1 MDLLFWRRKSD
12 SFEEEERMIN
22 SEISR
27 SKRFGFRFG
36 VLTVEVSHTVPRG
49 LSNILPGRTI
59 SFHILKKNLRSYD
72 QVIGFDLWRRYYVI
86 LPQTDKKGI
95 EVVKARIYQ
104 IAEKEK
110 WGDISVN
117 SVSYPDDGND
127 PKGLLDRLSGNISQK

>member
-1 MDLLFWRRKSD
+1 MDWLFWRRKSD
-12 SFEEEERMIN
+12 SLMEEERMIN

-36 VLTVEVSHTVPRG
+36 VLTVEVSHTVPRS

-59 SFHILKKNLRSYD
+59 SFHILRKNLRSYD

-86 LPQTDKKGI
+86 LPQTEKKGI

-117 SVSYPDDGND
+117 SVAYPDDGND
-127 PKGLLDRLSGNISQK
+127 SKGLLDRLSGNVS

>member
-1 MDLLFWRRKSD
+1 MDWLFWRRKSD
-12 SFEEEERMIN
+12 SFKEEESMIN

-86 LPQTDKKGI
+86 LPQTDKNGI
-95 EVVKARIYQ
+95 EIVKARIYQ

-117 SVSYPDDGND
+117 SVAYPDDGND
-127 PKGLLDRLSGNISQK
+127 PKGLLDRLTGNVSQK

>member
-1 MDLLFWRRKSD
+1 MDWLFWRRKSD
-12 SFEEEERMIN
+12 SFKEEERMIN

-86 LPQTDKKGI
+86 LPQTDKNGI
-95 EVVKARIYQ
+95 EVVKTRIYR

-110 WGDISVN
+110 WGDISVS
-117 SVSYPDDGND
+117 SVFFPDDGND
-127 PKGLLDRLSGNISQK
+127 SKGLLDRLSGNIS

>member
-1 MDLLFWRRKSD
+1 MDWLFWRRKSD
-12 SFEEEERMIN
+12 SLREEERMIS

-27 SKRFGFRFG
+27 SKRFGFQFG

-59 SFHILKKNLRSYD
+59 SFHILRKNLRSYD
-72 QVIGFDLWRRYYVI
+72 QVMGFDLWRRYYVI
-86 LPQTDKKGI
+86 LPQTDKNGV
-95 EVVKARIYQ
+95 EVVKARIYR

-117 SVSYPDDGND
+117 SVFFPDDGND
-127 PKGLLDRLSGNISQK
+127 SKGLLDRLSGNIS

>member
-1 MDLLFWRRKSD
+1 MDWLFWRRKSD
-12 SFEEEERMIN
+12 YLREEERIVN

-59 SFHILKKNLRSYD
+59 SFHILRKNLRSYD
-72 QVIGFDLWRRYYVI
+72 QVIGFSLRRKYYVI

-95 EVVKARIYQ
+95 EVVKGRIYQ

-110 WGDISVN
+110 LGDISVR
-117 SVSYPDDGND
+117 SVAYPDDGND
-127 PKGLLDRLSGNISQK
+127 SKGLLDRLSGNVSKE